1 MCCGVSGRLPFQ
13 AEYATY
19 LKHALCGVL
28 GCSNVA
34 DRGLSGRQI
43 DALKELV
50 LAPAC
55 SSDLLE
61 VVMDDD
67 AATAGRAGMTRK
79 SLHGGYD
86 ANAATRQDDLVFDER
101 SQSLGSSKRMRVHEP
116 TASERP
122 ALLQHVSIR
131 VIQLLS
137 LSRPFEKRKRYV

>member
-1 MCCGVSGRLPFQ
+1 M
-13 AEYATY
+13 
-19 LKHALCGVL
+19 L

-67 AATAGRAGMTRK
+67 AATAGRAGMNRK

-86 ANAATRQDDLVFDER
+86 ANPATRQDDLVFDEL

-122 ALLQHVSIR
+122 APLQHVSIR
-131 VIQLLS
+131 VNQLLS
-137 LSRPFEKRKRYV
+137 LPLKRENALSSQTIAVASEWHIVLYSTLWRATAATGR

>member
-1 MCCGVSGRLPFQ
+1 M
-13 AEYATY
+13 
-19 LKHALCGVL
+19 L

-67 AATAGRAGMTRK
+67 AGTAGTAGMNRK
-79 SLHGGYD
+79 SLHGGYN
-86 ANAATRQDDLVFDER
+86 ANPATRQDDLVFDE
-101 SQSLGSSKRMRVHEP
+101 LGSSKRMRVHEQ

-122 ALLQHVSIR
+122 GPLQHVSIR
-131 VIQLLS
+131 VNQLLS
-137 LSRPFEKRKRYV
+137 LSFEKRKRSVQSDNRSSF